1 LLTEAVL
8 LAEIAGAIGALLAAG
23 GTVWL
28 NRIES
33 LQLPRF
39 NAGSIDFPVLGFT
52 FVLSLLPGVI
62 FGLAPALA
70 ATARGGC
77 TELNDYLKE
86 SGRGASQG
94 RRGNRLRNMLVVSE
108 IALALT
114 LLVGAGLM
122 ARSLIRLL
130 DVNRGFRSDHVET
143 AQVNLPYNRYPPGPR
158 RVAFYDEVLRR
169 ARALPPSTAPPG

>member
-1 LLTEAVL
+1 
-8 LAEIAGAIGALLAAG
+8 
-23 GTVWL
+23 
-28 NRIES
+28 
-33 LQLPRF
+33 
-39 NAGSIDFPVLGFT
+39 
-52 FVLSLLPGVI
+52 
-62 FGLAPALA
+62 
-70 ATARGGC
+70 
-77 TELNDYLKE
+77 LNDYLKE